1 MDVTEMDY
9 SSKNNP
15 PTGEIMLRG
24 NNVFKG
30 YYKDAEKT

>member
-1 MDVTEMDY
+1 MEY

-24 NNVFKG
+24 PILFKG